1 MTTSRRMVQR
11 VSRGGAGIESS
22 LSPGATDCEFQSDLT
37 NHRAPPWKR
46 LLDICCV
53 LIAIPTLLPT
63 MLLIAVAIK
72 ISSKGP
78 VLFKQERVGLF
89 GKQFILFKFR
99 TMVAGTDTT
108 VHEAHTASLIET
120 DGPMVKLDAHGDAR
134 LIPYGRMLR
143 AAGLDELP
151 QLINVLRGEMSIVGP
166 RPCLPSEY
174 GRYLPWQRE
183 RFQALPGITGLWQV
197 SGKNRTTFSEMVN
210 FDIQY
215 VRMQSF
221 WLDLKIML
229 KTIPTVVNE
238 AIDIERRRRSRRFPI
253 GSSYTAR
260 LTDRRAS
267 REVGPSARS
276 AGPVS

>member
-1 MTTSRRMVQR
+1 MKTDRHRSTLEIWRLTMSMSGRMAEDI
-11 VSRGGAGIESS
+11 SGGGAGIESS
-22 LSPGATDCEFQSDLT
+22 LSLDAADSESQSDLA
-37 NHRAPPWKR
+37 NLARAPLWKR
-46 LLDICCV
+46 VLDICCV
-53 LIAIPTLLPT
+53 LIAIPTLLPV
-63 MLLIAVAIK
+63 MLFIAVVIK
-72 ISSKGP
+72 VSSKGP

-183 RFQALPGITGLWQV
+183 RFQTLPGITGLWQV

-253 GSSYTAR
+253 GSS
-260 LTDRRAS
+260 
-267 REVGPSARS
+267 
-276 AGPVS
+276 